1 MLHELVDMAEVKPSS
16 KLQDVYRH
24 SGGGRG
30 RTPVTLQA
38 RTVGMIYQG
47 GEGGSRN
54 SFVFGDPSYE

>member
-38 RTVGMIYQG
+38 RTMGKI
-47 GEGGSRN
+47 SC
-54 SFVFGDPSYE
+54 